1 VIIDIF
7 ADCSKFTF
15 NKMDNNVILDGLT
28 RIFRDITENG
38 DLVLTR
44 DLTADDVEG
53 WDSLNHT
60 LIITEIQKQFN
71 IKFTLPEVL
80 KLENIGDLLDT
91 IKGKLS

>member
-1 VIIDIF
+1 MD
-7 ADCSKFTF
+7 SKL
-15 NKMDNNVILDGLT
+15 ILEGLT
-28 RIFRDITENG
+28 RIFRDITENH

-44 DLTADDVEG
+44 DLIADDVEG

-60 LIITEIQKQFN
+60 LIIAAIQKQFN

-91 IKGKLS
+91 INRKLS